1 MNTAWVKDAI
11 LLFFVAW
18 TMLMAIM
25 TVGLHQIFH
34 SALAFVGAMFGVA
47 VMFIF
52 LNCEFVA
59 VVQVL
64 IYIGAVAVV
73 IVFAIMLSP
82 LIHEP
87 EPPWHPLKV
96 VASLAV
102 ALASFGL
109 LSYVVLSTKWTLN
122 AEDLSDLSA
131 KYSVKRVGWLL
142 LQTYALPFE
151 VISVVLLVAIIGAV
165 LIAGRWELL
174 DKGPRRTTGS
184 PR

>member
-18 TMLMAIM
+18 TVAMAVM
-25 TVGLHQIFH
+25 TVGLPNIFH
-34 SALAFVGAMFGVA
+34 NALAFVGAMFGVA
-47 VMFIF
+47 VMFLF

-82 LIHEP
+82 PIYEP
-87 EPPWHPLKV
+87 EPRRHLVKV

-109 LSYVVLSTKWTLN
+109 LSYVVLSARWSGALVRTG
-122 AEDLSDLSA
+122 DF
-131 KYSVKRVGWLL
+131 SVKRVGQLL
-142 LQTYALPFE
+142 LERYALPFE
-151 VISVVLLVAIIGAV
+151 AISVVLLVAIIGAV

-174 DKGPRRTTGS
+174 AKSPRRTIGS

>member
-11 LLFFVAW
+11 LLFFIAW
-18 TMLMAIM
+18 TLCMAMM
-25 TVGLHQIFH
+25 TVGLPNVFH
-34 SALAFVGAMFGVA
+34 NALAFVGAMFGVA
-47 VMFIF
+47 VLFLF
-52 LNCEFVA
+52 LNCEFMA

-82 LIHEP
+82 PIYEP
-87 EPPWHPLKV
+87 EPRRRAAKV
-96 VASLAV
+96 IGGLVV

-109 LSYVVLSTKWTLN
+109 LSYVVISTQWKPAPDALN
-122 AEDLSDLSA
+122 D
-131 KYSVKRVGWLL
+131 YSVKRVGWLL

-151 VISVVLLVAIIGAV
+151 VISVVLLVAIVGAV

-174 DKGPRRTTGS
+174 GKSSRRTRGS